1 MNILNSYLGYTA
13 LICIIIAYKY
23 MKWLKTDLIIQSIKV
38 GLVLSISWILFIQ
51 CLIIPDMFSKVP
63 AAVAIDY
70 LIVLGAGLKG
80 DKVSH
85 TLANRLDTAVSYLEL
100 NTDTKVIVS
109 GGQGPDEWI
118 SEGLAMQRYLLS
130 KGIGADRILMENKS
144 TSTEENIK
152 FSLELIDKNL
162 SLAIVTSNY
171 HMYRAK
177 YIARPFIKTPEGIAA
192 PAPYWS
198 LINYMIR
205 EVFTVTNEWR
215 KEVMQ

>member
-1 MNILNSYLGYTA
+1 MNILNSYLGYTV

-23 MKWLKTDLIIQSIKV
+23 MKWLKPSLLRQVIKV
-38 GLVLSISWILFIQ
+38 GLVLLTSWILFIQ
-51 CLIIPDMFSKVP
+51 CLLIPDMFSKIPTTVE
-63 AAVAIDY
+63 IDY

-85 TLANRLDTAVSYLEL
+85 TLAYRLDTAASYLEL
-100 NTDTKVIVS
+100 NPESKVIVS

-130 KGIGADRILMENKS
+130 KGINTERILIENKS

-152 FSLELIDKNL
+152 FSLDLIDNDQ
-162 SLAIVTSNY
+162 SIGIITSNY

-177 YIARPFIKTPEGIAA
+177 YIAKPYIINPEGIAA

-215 KEVMQ
+215 KEVLS